1 MKNLIFVLILF
12 LLVGC
17 KQNDEN
23 KQNGTHK
30 DEFKVPPVKTGAFY
44 KTDLNK
50 NNAVVIADTI
60 IYSVTTKNASPED
73 EWTEYCLRK
82 MDNQALANIVF
93 NAIYNG
99 RLTPYNYDTEEPM
112 TIAQVRAFEKDNR
125 RDKIAKVQF
134 VEEWY
139 FDEQNLQMGKRV
151 NAIMLAYEL
160 RNRKNE
166 VSGYKAGIKVYL
178 TDKKKRKAKR

>member
-1 MKNLIFVLILF
+1 MKNLIFVFIILIF
-12 LLVGC
+12 AGC
-17 KQNDEN
+17 KQSSESEQEST
-23 KQNGTHK
+23 KK
-30 DEFKVPPVKTGAFY
+30 EEFKIPPVKTGAFY
-44 KTDLNK
+44 ETDLNG

-60 IYSVTTKNASPED
+60 IYSVVTKNASAED
-73 EWTEYCLRK
+73 DWTEYCLRK

-112 TIAQVRAFEKDNR
+112 TIKEVKTFEKENPR
-125 RDKIAKVQF
+125 KNIGTIQF

-139 FDEQNLQMGKRV
+139 FDEKNLQMGKRV

-160 RNRKNE
+160 KDEEGE
-166 VSGYKAGIKVYL
+166 VRGYKAGIKVYL
-178 TDKKKRKAKR
+178 NGDKKKVE

>member
-1 MKNLIFVLILF
+1 MKNIIFVLILF
-12 LLVGC
+12 LFVAC
-17 KQNDEN
+17 KQKDEN
-23 KQNGTHK
+23 RQNGTDK
-30 DEFKVPPVKTGAFY
+30 EEFKIPAVKTGAFY
-44 KTDLNK
+44 ETDLDK

-82 MDNQALANIVF
+82 MDNQALANIIF

-99 RLTPYNYDTEEPM
+99 RLTPYDYDTEEAM
-112 TIAQVRAFEKDNR
+112 TIKQVRAFEKENPR
-125 RDKIAKVQF
+125 NKIAKIQF

-139 FDEQNLQMGKRV
+139 FDEQNLKMSKRV

-160 RNRKNE
+160 RNIRNE

-178 TDKKKRKAKR
+178 NDD